1 MVILGI
7 RSKFPQ
13 SDILKIIKCS
23 SCLMSLVTNRLE
35 STLSYKNHPFMI
47 SLYSRELFHK
57 NFCSSTIVNKST
69 ISVQQWACAIHTIF
83 ISLISFKID
92 FRHDFLLVSALPS
105 KKPSV
110 TFSSPY
116 QFFKNHLLCTLCYL
130 FSFHISDIFILILEK
145 LKSVQHK
152 HLYY

>member
-1 MVILGI
+1 
-7 RSKFPQ
+7 
-13 SDILKIIKCS
+13 
-23 SCLMSLVTNRLE
+23 
-35 STLSYKNHPFMI
+35 MI

-57 NFCSSTIVNKST
+57 HFCSSTIVNKST
-69 ISVQQWACAIHTIF
+69 ISVQQWDCVIHTIL

-105 KKPSV
+105 KKYSV
-110 TFSSPY
+110 TFSFSY

-130 FSFHISDIFILILEK
+130 FSFRISDIFIFILEK

-152 HLYY
+152 LLYY